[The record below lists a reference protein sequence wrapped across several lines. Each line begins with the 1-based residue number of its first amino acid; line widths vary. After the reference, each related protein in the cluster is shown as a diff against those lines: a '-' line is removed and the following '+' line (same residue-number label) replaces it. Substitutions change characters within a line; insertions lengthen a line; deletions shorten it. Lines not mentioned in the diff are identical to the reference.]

1 MDNEEMY
8 VKVFKSLAHPIR
20 INIIKM
26 LKDGSRCVCELNE
39 LVEYSQSNLSQ
50 HLKILKDVGI
60 LKSHKEGL
68 KIIYSIKDEKCVEL
82 LDIAEQMTIDR
93 IKSLNKNI

>member
-1 MDNEEMY
+1 MDNEEVY
-8 VKVFKSLAHPIR
+8 VKIFKALAHPIR

-60 LKSHKEGL
+60 LKAHKEGL
-68 KIIYSIKDEKCVEL
+68 KIIYCIKDERCIEL
-82 LDIAEQMTIDR
+82 LDLAQQMTMDR
-93 IKSLNKNI
+93 IKALNKNI